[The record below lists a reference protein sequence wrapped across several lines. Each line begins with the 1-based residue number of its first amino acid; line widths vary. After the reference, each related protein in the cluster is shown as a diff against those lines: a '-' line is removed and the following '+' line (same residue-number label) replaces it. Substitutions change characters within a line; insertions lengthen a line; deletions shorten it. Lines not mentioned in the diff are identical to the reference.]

1 MKTKIANLKSKLMS
15 GVTPA
20 MATPIAADGYAVN
33 TAVIPQLVDFLIDR
47 GVAGLFSGG
56 STGEGIALDLDE
68 RQKLHEA
75 TLNAANGRV
84 PVLVHVGAMR
94 TDHALILA
102 RHAEAIGADVIAAMT
117 PYFYGM
123 DDGSLADYFHQIA
136 AAAPNTP
143 LIVYDI
149 PQLAVNGVS
158 PALLARLGRE
168 LPTLAGIKSS
178 RADAGQVRNL
188 LDARPEQIVA
198 LAGNEPIALGLLALG
213 MDGLLSGLAT
223 AVPEPLVA
231 LTRAVAEGNLPE
243 AQRQQEIVRQI
254 LALTPAGQRIGWIKT
269 ILQERGVPVG
279 TAVPPRATPTG
290 PFWPAVAHLLGQ

>member
-1 MKTKIANLKSKLMS
+1 VDTRIAHLKSKLMA

-20 MATPIAADGYAVN
+20 MATPIAADGYSVN
-33 TAVIPQLVDFLIDR
+33 TAVIPTLVDFLITR
-47 GVAGLFSGG
+47 GVKGLFAGG
-56 STGEGIALDLDE
+56 STGEGIALDLAE
-68 RQKLHEA
+68 RQKLHAATVEA
-75 TLNAANGRV
+75 VNGRV
-84 PVLVHVGAMR
+84 PVLVHVGALR
-94 TDHALILA
+94 TDHALALA
-102 RHAEAIGADVIAAMT
+102 RHAETIGADAIAAMT

-123 DDGSLADYFHQIA
+123 DDGSLAVYFQEIA

-143 LIVYDI
+143 LILYDI

-188 LDARPEQIVA
+188 LDSRPERIVA

-231 LTRAVAEGNLPE
+231 LTTAVANGDLTE
-243 AQRQQEIVRQI
+243 AQRQQAIIRQV
-254 LALTPAGQRIGWIKT
+254 LDLTPAGQRIGWIKT

-279 TAVPPRATPTG
+279 TAVPPRRTPVG
-290 PFWPAVAHLLGQ
+290 PFWPGIERLLNL